1 MKSKKPII
9 LLLSLLLLAALIF
22 SACGGSEENTED
34 ETAYNTSVEVVTL
47 SAGTLVSYFE
57 LSGELDSSSQASVSA
72 KVSGLVTSINAEVGQ
87 KVSAGQTL
95 FTLDTSDLQDQI
107 EETAKALEITRAS
120 IDTTRASLENQELT
134 VQNQALTV
142 DNQKLNLDNQQLN
155 LDNQQL
161 NLDKQQL
168 SLDNESNNIALSQ
181 QTLDDAQLNYDRI
194 KQLYDAGAVSQSE
207 LDAASSSLN
216 QAKLAYNKTN
226 TSYEQSKVNFE
237 QVKVAYEQASVAYE
251 QASVAYE
258 QAVVAY
264 EQAQTAC
271 KQYQSQINQAEL
283 QVQQSELSL
292 AHLRESLSDYTV
304 VSPIS
309 GQISSVSVH
318 KGERIMAQSPVITLV
333 GTNSVVAKIN
343 VAESSIEQISQGMK
357 IKVTIPALKKTVSGT
372 VTSISPTLDAT
383 SKAYPVEITLNN
395 SGGKMKAG
403 MVAKIQLASG
413 SSTDAQTL
421 PKDAVLEKDGAYY
434 VYIVDENNVARQKN
448 VEVGLSSNTAI
459 EITSGLDGSEQV
471 ICTGNQLV
479 SDGQQ
484 VNIASSSQEGE

>member
-1 MKSKKPII
+1 MKSKKPIV

-22 SACGGSEENTED
+22 SACGDSEEITED
-34 ETAYNTSVEVVTL
+34 EVAYNTSVEVVTL

-72 KVSGLVTSINAEVGQ
+72 KVGGLVTSINAEVGQ

-107 EETAKALEITRAS
+107 EETAKALETTRAS
-120 IDTTRASLENQELT
+120 IDTTRVSLENQELT

-142 DNQKLNLDNQQLN
+142 NNQKLN

-226 TSYEQSKVNFE
+226 TSYEQSKVNFQ
-237 QVKVAYEQASVAYE
+237 QVQVAYD

-264 EQAQTAC
+264 EQAQTVC
-271 KQYQSQINQAEL
+271 KQYQSQIKQAEL

-292 AHLRESLSDYTV
+292 AHLRESLADYTV
-304 VSPIS
+304 TSPIS
-309 GQISSVSVH
+309 GEISSVSIH
-318 KGERIMAQSPVITLV
+318 KGERVMAQSPVITLV

-343 VAESSIEQISQGMK
+343 VAESSIKQISQGMK
-357 IKVTIPALKKTVSGT
+357 IKVTIPALKKTISGT
-372 VTSISPTLDAT
+372 VTSISPTLDAI

-471 ICTGNQLV
+471 ICAGNQLV

-484 VNIASSSQEGE
+484 VNIASSSQKGE